1 MKSVSKEAS
10 LNDKGLEQ
18 AFMKLTAADYQE
30 RVASSMTIS
39 KRCGN
44 MYTGSLYG
52 GLASLIDALPSYL
65 LFEKRISM
73 FAYGS
78 GCASSFF
85 VVRVKGDTSLIR
97 DTMNLRGRLNDM
109 RVTPCEEYVT
119 AMKVCMLPFVVLKVF
134 GSFLD
139 TLIWSAS

>member
-1 MKSVSKEAS
+1 MKSLSKEAS
-10 LNDKGLEQ
+10 LNDKALEQ
-18 AFMKLTAADYQE
+18 AFMKFSAADYQE
-30 RVASSMTIS
+30 RVAPSMAIS

-44 MYTGSLYG
+44 TYTGSLYG
-52 GLASLIDALPSYL
+52 GLASLVDALPWYL

-85 VVRVKGDTSLIR
+85 VVRVKGDTRLIR

-109 RVTPCEEYVT
+109 RVTPYEEYVK
-119 AMKVCMLPFVVLKVF
+119 AMQVFMLLLL
-134 GSFLD
+134 S
-139 TLIWSAS
+139 